1 LSCITRSD
9 RILDSKE
16 NAMSSVI
23 AVAPGSA
30 SFAELPLSRALVRL
44 VLDRHRLGL
53 PSEVLAR
60 AELHALDSLGIAFA
74 GRPALPICKQVIE
87 AMSFGTAGG
96 ASAVIGGDER
106 LPPAAAAFVNSAF
119 AHALDYDDI
128 HDIARLHPTTVT
140 LHAALAV
147 AEPANADM
155 ATVLSAM
162 ALGNEVMCR
171 LGEACAPSGG
181 GPGSDWFL
189 TQLFGYLG
197 GCVAACITL
206 DMSEDQIVSALGL
219 AYMQLAGGKEAG
231 FGVGSTARSIY
242 PAFAAMGGVQAA
254 LLARAGVSGPETALD
269 GAAGMFRIYLGGD
282 PSVETRAAV
291 IDRPGWCWL
300 ATEVKP
306 WPSCRLSH
314 PYVAAALAL
323 RERLGGPPATGRIT
337 VAVNA
342 SAAKLCH
349 PIEGRRV
356 PDTLQDAKYSIP
368 FMTAF
373 TLAHGRVDL
382 ETLGPQVTQDE
393 AALALAQRIDILET
407 MPDKP
412 GHPPAEITAEGPG
425 GPITIRRTAAPVL
438 DEAGVRAK
446 FGECLRHVGHDAAAG
461 EAWDRLLRTLRHG
474 KASDLFAA
482 LPR

>member
-1 LSCITRSD
+1 MRS
-9 RILDSKE
+9 ST
-16 NAMSSVI
+16 ATAQAASPAP
-23 AVAPGSA
+23 AV
-30 SFAELPLSRALVRL
+30 PLSRALARL
-44 VLDRHRLGL
+44 VLDRHRRGL
-53 PSEVLAR
+53 PPEVLAR
-60 AELHALDSLGIAFA
+60 ARLHALDSLGIAVA
-74 GRPALPICKQVIE
+74 ARPVLPICREVIE
-87 AMSFGTAGG
+87 AMSFGTEGG
-96 ASAVIGGDER
+96 ASAVIGGKER
-106 LPPAAAAFVNSAF
+106 LPPAAAAFANSAL

-128 HDIARLHPTTVT
+128 HDVARLHPTTVT

-147 AEPANADM
+147 GGPARADT
-155 ATVLSAM
+155 ARLLSAM

-171 LGEACAPSGG
+171 LGEACSPGG
-181 GPGSDWFL
+181 EGPGSDWFL

-197 GCVAACITL
+197 GCVAACIAL
-206 DMSEDQIVSALGL
+206 DMDEDRIVSALGL

-282 PSVETRAAV
+282 PGAATRAALLE
-291 IDRPGWCWL
+291 RPGWTWL

-306 WPSCRLSH
+306 WPCCRLSH

-323 RERLGGPPATGRIT
+323 REKLGGPPGSGRIT

-342 SAAKLCH
+342 SAAKLCR
-349 PIEGRRV
+349 PLEGRRV

-382 ETLGPQVTQDE
+382 ETLGPQVTRDA
-393 AALALAQRIDILET
+393 AALALAQRVDIVET

-425 GPITIRRTAAPVL
+425 GPVTVRRTAAPVL
-438 DEAGVRAK
+438 DAEGVRTK
-446 FGECLRHVGHDAAAG
+446 FLDCMRHAGQGADAGAI
-461 EAWDRLLRTLRHG
+461 WDRLLGTLRQG
-474 KASDLFAA
+474 TAEDLLAA
-482 LPR
+482 LPRSGA

>member
-1 LSCITRSD
+1 
-9 RILDSKE
+9 
-16 NAMSSVI
+16 MSSMT
-23 AVAPGSA
+23 AATPHAAPLA
-30 SFAELPLSRALVRL
+30 DLPLSRALARL
-44 VLDRHRLGL
+44 VLDRHRRGL
-53 PSEVLAR
+53 PSDVRAR
-60 AELHALDSLGIAFA
+60 AELHALDSLGIAVA
-74 GRPALPICKQVIE
+74 ARPALPICREVIE

-96 ASAVIGGDER
+96 ASAVIGGEER
-106 LPPAAAAFVNSAF
+106 LPPANAAFVNSAL

-128 HDIARLHPTTVT
+128 HDVARLHPTTVT

-147 AEPANADM
+147 AGPAGAEM
-155 ATVLSAM
+155 ARVLSAM

-197 GCVAACITL
+197 GCVAACIAL
-206 DMSEDQIVSALGL
+206 DMNEDQLVSALGL

-282 PSVETRAAV
+282 PGAAKRAALL
-291 IDRPGWCWL
+291 DRPGWCWL

-323 RERLGGPPATGRIT
+323 RERLGGPPATGRIA

-342 SAAKLCH
+342 SAAKLCR

-356 PDTLQDAKYSIP
+356 PETLQDAKYSIP

-382 ETLGPQVTQDE
+382 EALGPQVTRDA

-412 GHPPAEITAEGPG
+412 GHPPAEITAEGPE
-425 GPITIRRTAAPVL
+425 GPVTVRRTAAPVL
-438 DEAGVRAK
+438 DAAGVRAK
-446 FGECLRHVGHDAAAG
+446 FAECLRHAGHDGTA
-461 EAWDRLLRTLRHG
+461 EAVWNRLLQVLRHG
-474 KASDLFAA
+474 TAEDLVAA

>member
-1 LSCITRSD
+1 
-9 RILDSKE
+9 
-16 NAMSSVI
+16 MSSVI
-23 AVAPGSA
+23 AAAPDA
-30 SFAELPLSRALVRL
+30 ATAVPLSRALARL
-44 VLDRHRLGL
+44 VLDRHRRGL
-53 PSEVLAR
+53 PPDVQAR

-74 GRPALPICKQVIE
+74 ARPTLPICQQVIE
-87 AMSFGTAGG
+87 AMSFGTVGG
-96 ASAVIGGDER
+96 TSAVIGGVER
-106 LPPAAAAFVNSAF
+106 LPPAAAAFANSAL

-128 HDIARLHPTTVT
+128 HDVARLHPTTVT

-147 AEPANADM
+147 AEPAGADM
-155 ATVLSAM
+155 TRVLSAM

-197 GCVAACITL
+197 GCVAACVTL
-206 DMSEDQIVSALGL
+206 DMTEDQLVSAFGL

-282 PSVETRAAV
+282 PGPAIRAAV
-291 IDRPGWCWL
+291 IGQPGWCWL

-323 RERLGGPPATGRIT
+323 RERLGGPPARGRVT

-349 PIEGRRV
+349 PIAGRRL
-356 PDTLQDAKYSIP
+356 PGTLQDAKYSIP

-382 ETLGPQVTQDE
+382 DTLGPQVTRDA
-393 AALALAQRIDILET
+393 AALALARRIDILET

-412 GHPPAEITAEGPG
+412 GHPPAEITAEGPD
-425 GPITIRRTAAPVL
+425 GPVTVRRTAAPIL
-438 DEAGVRAK
+438 DAAGVRVK
-446 FGECLRHVGHDAAAG
+446 FAECLRHAGHNAAAG
-461 EAWDRLLRTLRHG
+461 EIWDRLLQTLRVG
-474 KASDLFAA
+474 KASDLLAA